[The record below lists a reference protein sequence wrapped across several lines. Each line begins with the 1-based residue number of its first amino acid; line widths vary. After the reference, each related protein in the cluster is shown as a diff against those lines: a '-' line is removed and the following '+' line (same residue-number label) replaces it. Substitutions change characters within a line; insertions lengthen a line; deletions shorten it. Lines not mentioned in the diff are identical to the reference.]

1 MNIHTDVNTAIDH
14 YVYRDIKF
22 SISHELL
29 KDVWDMCGIDVVE
42 EVKHGINLALKGYN
56 IEHIVDLENKTAKL
70 RITNDNN

>member
-1 MNIHTDVNTAIDH
+1 MKMHTDANNAMDH

-42 EVKHGINLALKGYN
+42 EVKHGINLA
-56 IEHIVDLENKTAKL
+56 I
-70 RITNDNN
+70 